1 MNYSFKLIHNFQNI
15 SWTFNVFN
23 SISKHNHFSFDFLVI
38 KCDPFVGEYIT
49 YTGIYE
55 DLMHILLMQFYFYFF
70 KVKVKIGFFL
80 LRFYLLLV
88 VKESLCLLDKWCVYN
103 KVFFLYEIDC
113 YVLFCRFCSAWW
125 HTDSQGNLHC
135 WTAGLEEVTSSGG
148 FASAE
153 SFLLGISFSFWT

>member
-1 MNYSFKLIHNFQNI
+1 M
-15 SWTFNVFN
+15 FN

-88 VKESLCLLDKWCVYN
+88 VKESLCLLDK
-103 KVFFLYEIDC
+103 
-113 YVLFCRFCSAWW
+113 
-125 HTDSQGNLHC
+125 
-135 WTAGLEEVTSSGG
+135 
-148 FASAE
+148 
-153 SFLLGISFSFWT
+153 